1 MTTLYYPKSRFFI
14 LVLLCF
20 RNLAVPSQYIV
31 LNLQFFKNSKEMPT
45 AYANQRSTLPN
56 QQLSETCLF
65 SPELSLPL
73 RRNVLFLYGSLT

>member
-31 LNLQFFKNSKEMPT
+31 LNLQFFKKFKGDAHSLCKSKINT
-45 AYANQRSTLPN
+45 PN

-65 SPELSLPL
+65 PQSFPIPEKKCTFPFWVLSL
-73 RRNVLFLYGSLT
+73 